1 MRIFSPVILYVS
13 IFSLVGLYSC
23 TTDSQRTSTLY
34 TIPQKDTLLF
44 TSKAFNLSLPS
55 CKEDSNNCATVSI
68 RWVEVQKPNVNT
80 RTNLS
85 NKRVIPFINSAVHKA
100 ILENLRW
107 DVTNFQDNDSASME
121 SLAKAFLNDYLR
133 DRSEAN
139 NTDPI
144 PWNCSIEV
152 SVEHNTQHFIALRSS
167 SYIYTGGAHPLQ
179 TTNYYVIA
187 THNPRFLT
195 LQDMVKDTANLRTIV
210 EMELRRM
217 YDIPIY
223 HDLRNHG
230 FMLSENSLPLT
241 PNFAFTRNGL
251 TLVYNPYDISPYSMG
266 MHTIQLPY
274 QALAGLLR
282 RDIAQSV
289 R

>member
-1 MRIFSPVILYVS
+1 MRTFFSVILYVGL
-13 IFSLVGLYSC
+13 FSLVGLLSC
-23 TTDSQRTSTLY
+23 TNDTQRTSTPY
-34 TIPQKDTLLF
+34 TIPQKDTVRF
-44 TSKAFNLSLPS
+44 SSKALNLSLPS

-68 RWVEVQKPNVNT
+68 RWVEVQSRNSAPSAK
-80 RTNLS
+80 TNQQ
-85 NKRVIPFINSAVHKA
+85 RIQPFINAVVHKT
-100 ILENLRW
+100 IIENLRW
-107 DVTNFQDNDSASME
+107 NVTEFQDDDTATLE
-121 SLAKAFLNDYLR
+121 SLAKAFLDDYLR
-133 DRSEAN
+133 DSS
-139 NTDPI
+139 DPHSPDPV

-152 SVEHNTQHFIALRSS
+152 NVEHNTDYFITLRSS

-187 THNPRFLT
+187 TQNPRILT
-195 LQDMVKDTANLRTIV
+195 LQDMVKDTADLRKIA

-217 YDIPIY
+217 YDIPLY

-230 FMLSENSLPLT
+230 FLLAANNLPLSS
-241 PNFAFTRNGL
+241 NFAFTRNGL

-282 RDIAQSV
+282 SDIAQSV